1 MNGVEDPYLND
12 AEKVERLEMEVVRL
26 HRLVETYS
34 SEAEAMKQGLK
45 HAKEA
50 KRWNDCHHA
59 KCEDIH
65 GAECVPSEDEVDRY
79 AKTGQWQEEDE
90 EAIE

>member
-1 MNGVEDPYLND
+1 MNGVEYLYLSD

-34 SEAEAMKQGLK
+34 SEAEAKNKRIEL
-45 HAKEA
+45 AKEA